1 MYYSSTRY
9 TIMGFDYG
17 SKRIGVAV
25 GQTLTGTARPLAIV
39 PVKSQEPVWE
49 HIGALIQEWQPQG
62 LVVGF
67 PLHADGSD
75 NTITATIRQFCQQ
88 LQQRYQ
94 LPVYTV
100 DETLS
105 TVVATERVCS
115 ASVRKKKPQVAHVDA
130 VAAQVILETWL
141 AVFMLA

>member
-1 MYYSSTRY
+1 
-9 TIMGFDYG
+9 MGFDYG

-25 GQTLTGTARPLAIV
+25 GQTLTGTAHPLAIV
-39 PVKSQEPVWE
+39 PVKSQEPAWE

-67 PLHADGSD
+67 PLHADGS
-75 NTITATIRQFCQQ
+75 NNAITSVVRQFCQQ
-88 LQQRYQ
+88 LQHRYQ

-115 ASVRKKKPQVAHVDA
+115 SLVRKKKSQVTHVDA

-141 AVFMLA
+141 AVFMLN

>member
-1 MYYSSTRY
+1 
-9 TIMGFDYG
+9 MGFDYG
-17 SKRIGVAV
+17 TKRIGVAV

-39 PVKSQEPVWE
+39 QVKAQEPEWTC
-49 HIGALIQEWQPQG
+49 ISSLIQEWQPQG
-62 LVVGF
+62 FVVGF

-75 NTITATIRQFCQQ
+75 NAITATIRQFCQQ

-115 ASVRKKKPQVAHVDA
+115 STKKKKKLSVGNVDA

-141 AVFMLA
+141 AVW